1 MKSSCDLE
9 NGLQTVISIQRTI
22 DIITAFLLLTGQV
35 TVVRLIIEPGGFAL
49 SVGGPLTGRARLEGK
64 SGNKT
69 LSLLLDIG
77 DILLAILLIS
87 DQTNVSGIFLG
98 PGRFSFNITGPI
110 FGVPKHEPTLPD
122 LEKVFTQFRWIV
134 SEHFEIEPE
143 ILIKSN

>member
-1 MKSSCDLE
+1 MKNTCDVE
-9 NGLQTVISIQRTI
+9 KGLQTVITIQRNI

-35 TVVRLIIEPGGFAL
+35 TVVRLIVEPGGFAL
-49 SVGGPLTGRARLEGK
+49 SVGGPLTGAGRLEGK

-69 LSLLLDIG
+69 LSLLLDVG
-77 DILLAILLIS
+77 DILLAILLLS

-122 LEKVFTQFRWIV
+122 LKRVFTQFRWIV
-134 SEHFEIEPE
+134 SEHFDIESE
-143 ILIKSN
+143 TLIY

>member
-1 MKSSCDLE
+1 MKSLKNILDIEKS
-9 NGLQTVISIQRTI
+9 LQTVISIQRNI

-35 TVVRLIIEPGGFAL
+35 TVVRLIIQPGGFAL
-49 SVGGPLTGRARLEGK
+49 SVGGPPTGIGRLEGK

-87 DQTNVSGIFLG
+87 DQTNVSGIFIG
-98 PGRFSFNITGPI
+98 PGRFSIDITGPI
-110 FGVPKHEPTLPD
+110 FGVAKHEPTLPD

-134 SEHFEIEPE
+134 SEHFDIEPE
-143 ILIKSN
+143 ILI

>member
-1 MKSSCDLE
+1 MNNTCDLE
-9 NGLQTVISIQRTI
+9 KRLQTIISIQRNI

-35 TVVRLIIEPGGFAL
+35 TVVRLIVEPKGFAL
-49 SVGGPLTGRARLEGK
+49 SVGGPLTGIGRLEGI

-69 LSLLLDIG
+69 LSLILDIG

-87 DQTNVSGIFLG
+87 DQINVSGIFLG

-110 FGVPKHEPTLPD
+110 FGVPKHVPALPD

-134 SEHFEIEPE
+134 SEHFDIEPE
-143 ILIKSN
+143 ILI